1 MKKFLTAALVV
12 LAVFFAVSCSDGAA
26 LDDLIDTGST
36 NPTDQTDTSDT
47 NADTA
52 DSNADSGDDSAT
64 DTGDSNDSDNTET
77 SDTDISDSENN
88 SDDDSADSEITA
100 DNDDSADTNDSDDNE
115 VSDIDAADSGN
126 EPDND
131 SDPADS
137 GSDADSTDSGND
149 SDNDS
154 ADSDNDGDPADSGND
169 NDADN
174 PETPESDCIGIS
186 IDWDTFVLYEGAF
199 SADATIGNMSLPDGF
214 SIEFDHNSNGKVNV
228 GQYDLG
234 SSQNRQYH
242 TCKEC
247 VMVYMD
253 CEVPYVFYPDN
264 CASYFFQERGTLNI
278 TANDDSTDKEG
289 NIEGTLSAKLIEVE
303 LSGTE
308 YDIYSTPVAN
318 GRCVEIESGGT
329 FQSTKDC
336 REITLGRTLTYNS
349 SDKRYETSYSPNT
362 GNFLKNDT
370 FTMQV
375 RNISTGEYGLAG
387 TNFGNTNGIFFVV
400 YEDNGSGIKLF
411 QKSGTVNVTSYNAS
425 NKKISAELKDVILEE
440 VTISGGSSTKV
451 PYGACLKVKDTTLS
465 Y

>member
-1 MKKFLTAALVV
+1 MKKLFTIALAVIAAFMLTA
-12 LAVFFAVSCSDGAA
+12 CSGKN
-26 LDDLIDTGST
+26 LNDLIDT
-36 NPTDQTDTSDT
+36 PDTDNTADSSDTPDNKDDGQGGDT
-47 NADTA
+47 NADTSDSGEDNG
-52 DSNADSGDDSAT
+52 DSNADTGDTNADTGDSNADTGDTNT
-64 DTGDSNDSDNTET
+64 DTGDSDDTEISDADISDNDNGDSDN
-77 SDTDISDSENN
+77 
-88 SDDDSADSEITA
+88 DSADS
-100 DNDDSADTNDSDDNE
+100 
-115 VSDIDAADSGN
+115 
-126 EPDND
+126 DND

-137 GSDADSTDSGND
+137 GNDADSTDSGND
-149 SDNDS
+149 PDNDS

-169 NDADN
+169 NDADD

-264 CASYFFQERGTLNI
+264 CASYFFQESGTLNI
-278 TANDDSTDKEG
+278 TANDDSTDKDG
-289 NIEGTLSAKLIEVE
+289 NIKGTLSAKLIEVE

-425 NKKISAELKDVILEE
+425 NKKITAELKDVILEE

-451 PYGACLKVKDTTLS
+451 PYGACLKVKDTTIS